1 MRSQSGLVAMERL
14 RVMLGNENQMLDDQT
29 LEDIRKDI
37 GDVVLNYVDVD
48 PENVDIRIIL
58 REYKKKIIC

>member
-1 MRSQSGLVAMERL
+1 MRAQSGLVAMERL
-14 RVMLGNENQMLDDQT
+14 RIMLGNENQMLDDQT

-37 GDVVLNYVDVD
+37 GDVVLKYVDVD

-58 REYKKKIIC
+58 REYKKKILC